1 MSNSSASSKAEY
13 KVQGLSCANCA
24 RELQDEIRKLEH
36 GGDAA
41 LHYNSSRL
49 IVNPKVDLTRVRKI
63 LKSDGATLVLPAD
76 THSGVSPANAEFTAV
91 ADEVAAAKTDRDPSH
106 VSSVGSVGSL
116 GSVGSVGPASSAV
129 SAAASGP
136 AAHGHAARSHS
147 HADNHQGGGHDH
159 PHVHQGHT
167 HDHADSHSHSHDPNG
182 HDHPPVHQGHAHDH
196 AGSHSHD
203 HDHGGHGGQLIKWL
217 LSAAAILYLATFAL
231 GNVLPSA
238 ALILFYAAATLL
250 SGYSTF
256 WRGLK
261 NLLKL
266 KFNMD
271 TLMTVAL
278 AGAVVIGEWEEATLV
293 AILFGLNELLEGYG
307 MNRARKSME
316 ALLSAAPKQAVVLRA
331 EGRTETIP
339 TELLQVNDI
348 VIVRAGE
355 KIPSDGTVTEGNSA
369 VNEAA
374 ITGES
379 IPVSKHAGD
388 SVFGGSVNTEGL
400 LKVKIEKAYQDS
412 SLSKIMH
419 LVQEAQDTK
428 TPTEL
433 FIDKFAR
440 YYTPAIMII
449 AALVVLI
456 PPLLFGAPWMKW
468 VYEGLAILIVGCPC
482 ALVLSSPIALVSG
495 MTRSAR
501 SGVLIKGGV
510 HLEQLGRINM
520 IAFDKTGTLTEG
532 RPAVIQEAVYD
543 PGRFYAAAGAMEQ
556 SSLHPLA
563 EAVVRKAKESGITHF
578 APVDNLVTLPGQ
590 GIQGDIEGVRYW
602 AGNEQLLKHVS
613 LSASDRERI
622 EADLHRMKEAGLT
635 IVLVADAAHVLG
647 IAGLADQIRAESRG
661 VIARLHQA
669 GIEHTVML
677 TGDHAGTAKSVAQ
690 ATGVT
695 DWYAGLLPEQKVD
708 KIKELAARG
717 QVAMVGDGINDAP
730 ALATAQLGIAMGK
743 GTDSAVETAD
753 IVLMQDHLGKLPAAI
768 RIARLANRI
777 IRWNIGI
784 SLGLKLIALL
794 LTIPGLLT
802 LWIAVMSDMGA
813 TIIVTLLGLT
823 ILLGR
828 DKEA

>member
-1 MSNSSASSKAEY
+1 MNNSSANPKAEF

-36 GGDAA
+36 GQDAA

-49 IVNPKVDLTRVRKI
+49 IVNPNVDLSRVSKI
-63 LKSDGATLVLPAD
+63 LKSDGAALVLPEG
-76 THSGVSPANAEFTAV
+76 TPSGSSSQASG
-91 ADEVAAAKTDRDPSH
+91 AASAIKSDGEPSH
-106 VSSVGSVGSL
+106 SHDRTHNQSDIHSHANDQGDGHD
-116 GSVGSVGPASSAV
+116 
-129 SAAASGP
+129 
-136 AAHGHAARSHS
+136 HGHAHSHS
-147 HADNHQGGGHDH
+147 
-159 PHVHQGHT
+159 
-167 HDHADSHSHSHDPNG
+167 DSHSHGHSHG
-182 HDHPPVHQGHAHDH
+182 HDH
-196 AGSHSHD
+196 GSHE
-203 HDHGGHGGQLIKWL
+203 GEGQLIKWL
-217 LSAAAILYLATFAL
+217 LGTAAILYIATFAL
-231 GNVLPSA
+231 GHVLPPA
-238 ALILFYAAATLL
+238 GLIIFYAAAIVL

-261 NLLKL
+261 NLFKL

-278 AGAVVIGEWEEATLV
+278 AGAVVIGEWKEATLV

-307 MNRARKSME
+307 MSRARKSME
-316 ALLSAAPKQAVVLRA
+316 ALLSAAPKQAAVLRA
-331 EGRTETIP
+331 DGRTETI
-339 TELLQVNDI
+339 TAEKLVAGDV

-355 KIPSDGTVTEGNSA
+355 KIPSDGTIIDGNSA

-379 IPVSKHAGD
+379 IPVSKSSGD
-388 SVFGGSVNTEGL
+388 PVFGGSVNTEGL
-400 LKVKIEKAYQDS
+400 LKIRIEKAYQDS

-501 SGVLIKGGV
+501 SGVLIKGGI

-532 RPAVIQEAVYD
+532 RPAVIQEVVYD
-543 PGRFYAAAGAMEQ
+543 PEHFYAAAGAMEQ

-563 EAVVRKAKESGITHF
+563 KAVVRKAEESGITHF
-578 APVDNLVTLPGQ
+578 AQVNNLTTLPGQ
-590 GIQGDIEGVRYW
+590 GIQGDIEGTRYW
-602 AGNEQLLKHVS
+602 AGNEQLLQHVS
-613 LSASDRERI
+613 LSTSDRERVQ
-622 EADLHRMKEAGLT
+622 ADLDQLKEAGLT
-635 IVLVADAAHVLG
+635 VVLVADAQHVLG
-647 IAGLADQIRAESRG
+647 IAGLADQIRPESRD
-661 VIARLHQA
+661 VIAQLHQA

-677 TGDHAGTAKSVAQ
+677 TGDHAGTAKAVAK

-717 QVAMVGDGINDAP
+717 SIAMVGDGINDAP

-753 IVLMQDHLGKLPAAI
+753 IVLMQDHLGKLPTAI
-768 RIARLANRI
+768 KIARLSNRI

-813 TIIVTLLGLT
+813 TILVTLLGLT
-823 ILLGR
+823 VLLGK
-828 DKEA
+828 DK